1 MRSNLVASNRSF
13 GLAGIVVLLLFCI
26 LPQLSFSQSSR
37 LEDLNKKKRAMEKE
51 IQFLTKARDSARSQK
66 EATFADLELL
76 NRQVYLRQQ
85 LIRTIRNQIKTL
97 DEEIKRTG
105 AVIVSLEEDV
115 EKIKTDFGKLMIVTY
130 KALHNK
136 SSDFYVI
143 SSKSVSQGYKRT
155 QYFRA
160 ISRMQQNQMKLIRRT
175 KAFLAEKR
183 LEMEQQKVQKQEAA
197 VQQKQEEAKMIVLKE
212 EQKALYTKLKED
224 EARFAQSLQN
234 TKKSLNNLNQEIGKE
249 LARIAEER
257 RKKNLKAPKAERDII
272 LKLTSNFDKNKG
284 KFPWPMPMPN
294 GTITRHFGRQTLPGS
309 DIVVDLQGIDIATL
323 PNQKVRSIFAG
334 KVETIMPVMGQ
345 GKMVII
351 SHGNYYTVFA
361 NLQSVDLKAGDEVEM
376 LQSIG
381 TARTDAATGETKI
394 HFQVYKDR
402 VPQNPET
409 WLVKK

>member
-1 MRSNLVASNRSF
+1 VASNRSF
-13 GLAGIVVLLLFCI
+13 GLAGIVVLLLFCL
-26 LPQLSFSQSSR
+26 LPQFSFSQSDR

-51 IQFLTKARDSARSQK
+51 IQFLTQARDSARSKK

-85 LIRTIRNQIKTL
+85 LIRTIGRQITAL
-97 DEEIKRTG
+97 DEEIARTA

-130 KALHNK
+130 KSLHNK
-136 SSDFYVI
+136 SSAFYVI

-160 ISRMQQNQMKLIRRT
+160 ISRMQQSQMNLIRRT
-175 KAFLAEKR
+175 KAFLADKR
-183 LEMEQQKVQKQEAA
+183 VEMEEQKDQKKEAA
-197 VQQKQEEAKMIVLKE
+197 VQQKQEEAKMLVLKE
-212 EQKALYTKLKED
+212 EQKALYTQLKAD
-224 EARFAQSLQN
+224 EAKFDQNLQD
-234 TKKSLNNLNQEIGKE
+234 TRKALTNLNKEIGNE
-249 LARIAEER
+249 IARLAEIR
-257 RKKNLKAPKAERDII
+257 RKKNLKAPKAERDVI

-351 SHGNYYTVFA
+351 SHGNYYTVYA
-361 NLQSVDLKAGDEVEM
+361 NLQTVDLKAGQEIEM

-381 TARTDAATGETKI
+381 TARTDASSGETKI

-402 VPQNPET
+402 VPQNPES